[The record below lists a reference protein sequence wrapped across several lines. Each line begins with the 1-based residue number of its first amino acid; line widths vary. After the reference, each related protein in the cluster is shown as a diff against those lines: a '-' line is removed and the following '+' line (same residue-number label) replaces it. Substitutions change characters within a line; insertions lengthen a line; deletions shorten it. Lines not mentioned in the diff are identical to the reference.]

1 MCVLTTQVDNINAHN
16 IFIIGG
22 LLVQTRRLGV
32 VFGGL
37 EQLAFNRKEKLD
49 QKPGFMQI
57 HLPIQFHQYPR
68 YHEKVQRIVI
78 DLIHRSNA
86 QDY

>member
-1 MCVLTTQVDNINAHN
+1 MLSR
-16 IFIIGG
+16 GW
-22 LLVQTRRLGV
+22 GV

-37 EQLAFNRKEKLD
+37 EQSAFNRKEILD
-49 QKPGFMQI
+49 QKPGFMQF

-68 YHEKVQRIVI
+68 YHEKAQRIVI
-78 DLIHRSNA
+78 GLIHRSNA